1 MLLLSFLG
9 SKSSFEAME
18 IEDIEQRI
26 NACFDFKDLYTCFE
40 NIFLYIYTYIYM

>member
-1 MLLLSFLG
+1 
-9 SKSSFEAME
+9 ME